1 MPTHLQTDC
10 CPCHAVKL
18 AYTYQEAA
26 NSVGVS
32 VRTLQRLVER
42 GELAVKYIG
51 SKPVIRASELDAW
64 LDSLPS
70 EIS

>member
-1 MPTHLQTDC
+1 MSQ
-10 CPCHAVKL
+10 KL

-42 GELAVKYIG
+42 GDLAVKYIG

-64 LDSLPS
+64 LETLPS
-70 EIS
+70 EAS

>member
-1 MPTHLQTDC
+1 VTE
-10 CPCHAVKL
+10 KR

-42 GELAVKYIG
+42 GDIAVKYIG

-64 LDSLPS
+64 LETLPS
-70 EIS
+70 EAS